1 MCENLSG
8 RILSNRYEIHGLLG
22 KGGIASVYAAHDDLL
37 DRQVAV
43 KVFQAGYALPPD
55 RMETFIAEARRIA
68 KLDHPHVLGIYD
80 QGTETVDDVKRFYL
94 VMQLA
99 QGGTLADRLE
109 TGPLSTDETERIL
122 RQACAALDYA
132 HSQQVLHLDL
142 KPDNILFD
150 EQGSVKVADFGL
162 ARLIRQTTHA
172 GADAKPSAQDYMSPE
187 QLSGNQTTFSS
198 DVYALGLILHQMLTS
213 ELPERQLV
221 EPDLAARLFESLPPA
236 IRPVIEKATHS
247 NPQQR
252 YGTAGELAEAFTAA
266 LYPFPDHL
274 VALREALRE
283 LGRLCEDRPRLDE
296 GRVATYA
303 CARVGLFSAL
313 GYGKPGKEKLLERRA
328 DTVWLHAFGH
338 EPLAVVRFVSPGCS
352 PEDRLAQLNRQ
363 LTANRL
369 PDVGVLCD
377 GRELWLH
384 QRAETDFYPR
394 PTLRV
399 RLREATDAD
408 ARAVYEWLGRREMQM
423 PRVRAPARTR
433 VKRRAWGWLVAGGL
447 ALLMALVGLVW
458 FGAGRERFSSQTR
471 GTLFARYADGIRAPQ
486 HAGLDLSVTP
496 VSTGAPTHTPST
508 EMLSSARMPLP
519 SPTLAPSITPS
530 ATPSSTSIPTPHL
543 TVSDDTADLY
553 DGPGQN
559 YRRQK
564 TVAEGDMLPIL
575 GRSEDGVWLWVDCLG
590 WKLWIAVQS
599 IATDADVQALPV
611 IEAPPTPVNHP
622 PSIQNV
628 LPAAEPV
635 QAWGVTTV
643 TCQAFDLDEDVL
655 TYTWEA
661 SDGFIA
667 GEGESVTYNAPETI
681 GIQAI
686 TVTVRD
692 EHGSEAEDAVQVQ
705 IVPATPP
712 PGMSEPARVF
722 GQIWYESLEA
732 RRKLGWATGEGTT
745 PAAQQSFERGV
756 MFWRKDKDEIY
767 VLAQGGSWQMHI
779 DTWEEGMDEYSC
791 PDVAQR
797 QTPPT
802 PIRGFGK
809 VWCEQLGDPDAD
821 IGWAVND
828 ERAYDAYWQSFERG
842 LMWQGR
848 EGYIYA
854 LYHDGSW
861 QLHPHPISGV
871 SSNRSNVPPQQFH
884 VGDRVRVCTAYDRL
898 AVRTRPWLGSSELT
912 LLEPGSLLTVVG
924 GPSYADGWPWWR
936 VRTNDGI
943 VGWVAEGGDEVD
955 PYFIC
960 PEQ

>member
-1 MCENLSG
+1 MCENPSG

-43 KVFQAGYALPPD
+43 KVFQVGYALPPD
-55 RMETFIAEARRIA
+55 RMEAFIAEARRIA

-109 TGPLSTDETERIL
+109 AGPLSTDETERIL
-122 RQACAALDYA
+122 RQVCAALDYA

-150 EQGSVKVADFGL
+150 EQGSAKVADFGL
-162 ARLIRQTTHA
+162 AKLIRQTTHA
-172 GADAKPSAQDYMSPE
+172 GADTKPSAQDYMS
-187 QLSGNQTTFSS
+187 S
-198 DVYALGLILHQMLTS
+198 DVYALGLVLHQMLTS
-213 ELPERQLV
+213 ELPERQFMGPV
-221 EPDLAARLFESLPPA
+221 PAVRPSESVPSV
-236 IRPVIEKATHS
+236 IRSIIEKATRS
-247 NPQQR
+247 NPEQR

-266 LYPFPDHL
+266 LYPFPDHIIA
-274 VALREALRE
+274 VRKALRE
-283 LGRLCEDRPRLDE
+283 LGRLCEDRPKLDK
-296 GRVATYA
+296 GQVATYA
-303 CARVGLFSAL
+303 FTRVGLFSAL
-313 GYGKPGKEKLLERRA
+313 GYGKPGKEELVERRE
-328 DTVWLHAFGH
+328 DTVLLHAFGQ

-352 PEDRLAQLNRQ
+352 PEDRLAQLNQQR
-363 LTANRL
+363 TADRL
-369 PDVGVLCD
+369 PDIGVLCD

-384 QRAETDFYPR
+384 QRAETDFYPH

-399 RLREATDAD
+399 RLREARDAD
-408 ARAVYEWLGRREMQM
+408 AQAVYEWLGRREMEL
-423 PRVRAPARTR
+423 PRVPVPAETQ
-433 VKRRAWGWLVAGGL
+433 VGRRARGWLVVGGL
-447 ALLMALVGLVW
+447 VLLTALTSLLPSSWGIPAPPGTPTSTLLPVTPSL
-458 FGAGRERFSSQTR
+458 ASTLPASPSQTPS
-471 GTLFARYADGIRAPQ
+471 AAP
-486 HAGLDLSVTP
+486 S
-496 VSTGAPTHTPST
+496 ST
-508 EMLSSARMPLP
+508 P
-519 SPTLAPSITPS
+519 SPTPT
-530 ATPSSTSIPTPHL
+530 ATPSSTSLLTPYL
-543 TVSDDTADLY
+543 TVSDDKVDLY
-553 DGPGQN
+553 DGPGQD

-564 TVAEGDMLPIL
+564 AVAEGDMLPIL

-599 IATDADVQALPV
+599 IATDADVQTLPV

-622 PSIQNV
+622 PSIHSI
-628 LPAAEPV
+628 LPAAETV

-643 TCQAFDLDEDVL
+643 TCQASDIGEDVL
-655 TYTWEA
+655 TYIWEA
-661 SDGFIA
+661 SDGFIS
-667 GEGESVTYNAPETI
+667 GEGESVTYNAPEIT
-681 GIQAI
+681 GIQTI

-692 EHGSEAEDAVQVQ
+692 EHGSETEDAVHVQ
-705 IVPATPP
+705 IVPAAPP
-712 PGMSEPARVF
+712 PGLSEPGGVF

-732 RRKLGWATGEGTT
+732 RRKLGWAAGEGAT

-756 MFWRKDKDEIY
+756 MFWRKDTDEIY
-767 VLAQGGSWQMHI
+767 VLAQGGSWQMYI

-809 VWCEQLGDPDAD
+809 VWCEQLGGPDAD

-828 ERAYDAYWQSFERG
+828 ERAYNAHWQSFERG

-854 LYHDGSW
+854 LCHDGSW

-898 AVRTRPWLGSSELT
+898 AVRTRPRLGSSELT

-936 VRTNDGI
+936 VRTSDGI

-960 PEQ
+960 PER